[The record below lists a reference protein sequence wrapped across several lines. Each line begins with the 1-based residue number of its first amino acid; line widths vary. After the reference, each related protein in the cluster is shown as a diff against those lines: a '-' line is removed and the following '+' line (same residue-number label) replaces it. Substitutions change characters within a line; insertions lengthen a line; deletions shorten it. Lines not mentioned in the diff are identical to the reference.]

1 MNQCCLHT
9 HNLGKEPHLNCIFRH
24 IITSSLSH
32 ICFISLVES
41 MGEKNIQF
49 DRDQVVALLHKQGD
63 FQTENLT
70 NLCIVWIV

>member
-41 MGEKNIQF
+41 MGEKTSSLTGIK
-49 DRDQVVALLHKQGD
+49 LLL
-63 FQTENLT
+63 FCT
-70 NLCIVWIV
+70 NKVISKLKT